1 MRISSFI
8 GMRTFK
14 TGIAV
19 VITAALG
26 HTFLVSNAFY
36 AVIGTIFALQN
47 TMKSSLVA
55 GKNRLLGTVLGA
67 IIGYLFALFHLN
79 SPLFVGIAM
88 IVTIVCCNRSKISA
102 SIIIATTVCLSI
114 IMGITADHDPLVYSL
129 LRTTDTSIGIIVG
142 IVVNYVI
149 AQPNYLGRLTSE
161 IEKIESL
168 TLELVKNILIHQDLN
183 MQPLNLELNR
193 LNAIYH
199 NYCEDTKFH
208 KHPVS
213 LQQLKCSID
222 ACHDI
227 YFHAKCIAKLNHEE
241 TEMTFENK
249 MEIIE
254 FFNTGCEKS
263 IQLEQPIDPIFEYHI
278 YKMLAQVELLTLTIQ
293 NLSFHL
299 GTEEKE

>member
-19 VITAALG
+19 VVTAALG

-67 IIGYLFALFHLN
+67 IIGYLFALFQLN

-168 TLELVKNILIHQDLN
+168 TLE
-183 MQPLNLELNR
+183 
-193 LNAIYH
+193 
-199 NYCEDTKFH
+199 
-208 KHPVS
+208 
-213 LQQLKCSID
+213 
-222 ACHDI
+222 
-227 YFHAKCIAKLNHEE
+227 
-241 TEMTFENK
+241 
-249 MEIIE
+249 
-254 FFNTGCEKS
+254 
-263 IQLEQPIDPIFEYHI
+263 
-278 YKMLAQVELLTLTIQ
+278 
-293 NLSFHL
+293 
-299 GTEEKE
+299 